1 MRIKKGDNIIV
12 ISGKDRGKLGKII
25 RVLPARRSLGAGGPN
40 NEKVIVENINLKKK
54 HQRPKTGGK
63 KGEKIEVPRPI
74 PGSTVALVCKNCG
87 KPTRA
92 GRQILPDGKKIRICK
107 KCGLET

>member
-1 MRIKKGDNIIV
+1 MKIKRGDNIIV
-12 ISGKDRGKLGKII
+12 ISGKDKGKRGRII
-25 RVLPARRSLGAGGPN
+25 KVLTK
-40 NEKVIVENINLKKK
+40 EQKVIVENINLKKK

-74 PGSTVALVCKNCG
+74 AISTVALICKNCG
-87 KPTRA
+87 KPTRVS
-92 GRQILPDGKKIRICK
+92 RRILPDGKKIRICK

>member
-12 ISGKDRGKLGKII
+12 ISGKDRGKQGRII
-25 RVLPARRSLGAGGPN
+25 KVLPARSAI
-40 NEKVIVENINLKKK
+40 IVENVNLKKK

-74 PGSTVALVCKNCG
+74 SVSTVTLICKNCG
-87 KPTRA
+87 KPTRVS
-92 GRQILPDGKKIRICK
+92 RRVSPDGKKIRICK

>member
-12 ISGKDRGKLGKII
+12 ISGKDRGKRGKII
-25 RVLPARRSLGAGGPN
+25 KVLPD

-74 PGSTVALVCKNCG
+74 PSSTVALICKNCG
-87 KPTRA
+87 KPTRI
-92 GRQILPDGKKIRICK
+92 GRRVSPNGKKIRICK

>member
-1 MRIKKGDNIIV
+1 MKIKKGDNIIV
-12 ISGKDRGKLGKII
+12 ISGKDRGKQGKII
-25 RVLPARRSLGAGGPN
+25 KVLPN
-40 NEKVIVENINLKKK
+40 NEKVIVGNINLKKK

-63 KGEKIEVPRPI
+63 KGEKIEAPRPI
-74 PGSTVALVCKNCG
+74 PSSTVALVCKNCG

-107 KCGLET
+107 RCGLET

>member
-12 ISGKDRGKLGKII
+12 ISGKDRGKKGKII
-25 RVLPARRSLGAGGPN
+25 KVFPN

-74 PGSTVALVCKNCG
+74 SVSTVTLICKNCG
-87 KPTRA
+87 KPTRT
-92 GRQILPDGKKIRICK
+92 GRQVPSAGPSAQAGKKIRICK

>member
-12 ISGKDRGKLGKII
+12 ISGKDKGKSGKII
-25 RVLPARRSLGAGGPN
+25 KVLPD
-40 NEKVIVENINLKKK
+40 NEKVIIENINLKKK

-74 PGSTVALVCKNCG
+74 PSSTVALICKNCG
-87 KPTRA
+87 KPTRISY
-92 GRQILPDGKKIRICK
+92 RILPNSLPAQTGKKIRICK

>member
-12 ISGKDRGKLGKII
+12 ISGKDRGKQGKII
-25 RVLPARRSLGAGGPN
+25 KVLPN
-40 NEKVIVENINLKKK
+40 NEKVIVGNINLKKK

-63 KGEKIEVPRPI
+63 KGEKIEAPRPI
-74 PGSTVALVCKNCG
+74 PSSTIALVCKNCG

-107 KCGLET
+107 RCGLET

>member
-12 ISGKDRGKLGKII
+12 ISGKDRGKQGKII
-25 RVLPARRSLGAGGPN
+25 KVLPN
-40 NEKVIVENINLKKK
+40 NEKVIVGNINLKKK

-63 KGEKIEVPRPI
+63 KGEKIEVPRLI
-74 PGSTVALVCKNCG
+74 PSSTVALVCKNCG

-107 KCGLET
+107 RCGLET

>member
-12 ISGKDRGKLGKII
+12 ISGKDKGKLGKII

>member
-12 ISGKDRGKLGKII
+12 ISGKDRGKQGKII
-25 RVLPARRSLGAGGPN
+25 KVLPN
-40 NEKVIVENINLKKK
+40 NEKVIVGNINLKKK

-107 KCGLET
+107 RCGLET

>member
-1 MRIKKGDNIIV
+1 MKIKREDNIIV
-12 ISGKDRGKLGKII
+12 ISGKDKGKQGRII
-25 RVLPARRSLGAGGPN
+25 KVLTK
-40 NEKVIVENINLKKK
+40 EQKVIVENINLKKK
-54 HQRPKTGGK
+54 HQRSKTGGK

-74 PGSTVALVCKNCG
+74 SVSTVALICKNCS
-87 KPTRA
+87 KPTRI